1 MKKLFCIFFLILV
14 LILPIFADAQY
25 FMEQFSACFN
35 VDLSTTKYIHHDNN
49 AVWASGSAND
59 GATDYGKY
67 HDNQIICVIGVEG
80 SSEKTPVTF
89 TFTGQDWYY
98 ILNGTDTRYKRPFGI
113 DLVVRAA
120 FEGKGG
126 DHKTITSVQHLGRQ
140 ANAPSNGDITAS
152 VTLPA
157 TDGTEYYNGYKIISA
172 WLDVILVLD
181 PFVNKNTGL
190 ITQYGRDITDSNDR
204 FYGYM
209 ISSDSVY
216 TSSFSVNVGGGGSYT
231 YNLQGY
237 YINNP
242 LGSSS
247 SSGFTSS
254 ITVSPNANAN
264 SFEIKGLK
272 PSNDSKSKS
281 AVIGNYYYTTNSV
294 RNGNK
299 NAKAYFFVSSSPNGN
314 QSIDNFLLKY
324 VSPISGQPISSENK
338 YNSVTYEIG
347 LKSLGSTDDDIVWFN
362 GKDNYSIIRSDLSKA
377 LKAKT
382 SIEKG
387 SNTSKDL
394 IRVHDDGDILLRISG
409 NVEDLSAG
417 RYRSNI
423 YFHVVTDF

>member
-1 MKKLFCIFFLILV
+1 MKKLFCILFLILV
-14 LILPIFADAQY
+14 LILPIFAEAQY

-35 VDLSTTKYIHHDNN
+35 VDLSTTKYIHHYDN
-49 AVWASGSAND
+49 AIWGSGSAND
-59 GATDYGKY
+59 GATDYGMY

-80 SSEKTPVTF
+80 SKDKTPVTF

-120 FEGKGG
+120 FEGKGS
-126 DHKTITSVQHLGRQ
+126 DHKTITSIQHLGRQ
-140 ANAPSNGDITAS
+140 VNAPSNGEITAS

-157 TDGTEYYNGYKIISA
+157 TDGSEYYNGNKIISA

-181 PFVNKNTGL
+181 PFVNKDTGL
-190 ITQYGRDITDSNDR
+190 ITQNGSDITNNDDR
-204 FYGYM
+204 FYGYL

-216 TSSFSVNVGGGGSYT
+216 TSSFTVNVGGGGNYT

-242 LGSSS
+242 LGSSNT
-247 SSGFTSS
+247 SGFTSS
-254 ITVSPNANAN
+254 ITVAPNANAN

-272 PSNDSKSKS
+272 PSNDSESNYT
-281 AVIGNYYYTTNSV
+281 VIGNYYYTTNSK

-299 NAKAYFFVSSSPNGN
+299 NAKAYFFVSSSPDG
-314 QSIDNFLLKY
+314 SKSLDPFLLKY
-324 VSPISGQPISSENK
+324 VSPISGQPVSSENK
-338 YNSVTYEIG
+338 YNSVTYEVG
-347 LKSLGSTDDDIVWFN
+347 LKSITADKEIRWF
-362 GKDNYSIIRSDLSKA
+362 GGTDNYSTIRSTLTKA
-377 LKAKT
+377 LQAET

-387 SNTSKDL
+387 SNTSNDL
-394 IRVHDDGDILLRISG
+394 VRVHDDGEILLRIKG

>member
-1 MKKLFCIFFLILV
+1 MKKLLCVLCLILV
-14 LILPIFADAQY
+14 FILPCFAEPQY
-25 FMEQFSACFN
+25 FMEQFASCIN
-35 VDLSTTKYIHHDNN
+35 VDLSSTKYIHHNNN
-49 AVWASGSAND
+49 AVWAPGDSNEGAN
-59 GATDYGKY
+59 DYGKY
-67 HDNQIICVIGVEG
+67 HDNQIVCVIGVEG

-113 DLVVRAA
+113 DLVVRVAA
-120 FEGKGG
+120 GVSTN
-126 DHKTITSVQHLGRQ
+126 HKTYTTVQHLGRQ
-140 ANAPSNGDITAS
+140 VNSPSNGDITAS

-157 TDGTEYYNGYKIISA
+157 TDGTEYFEGKQILAA

-181 PFVNKNTGL
+181 PFVNKDTGL
-190 ITQYGRDITDSNDR
+190 ITQKGRDITNSDDR
-204 FYGYM
+204 FYGYL

-216 TSSFSVNVGGGGSYT
+216 TSSFSVNLGDNGSYN
-231 YNLQGY
+231 YYLQGY
-237 YINNP
+237 YISNP
-242 LGSSS
+242 LGNIS

-254 ITVSPNANAN
+254 ITIAPNANAN

-272 PSNDSKSKS
+272 PDNKSQSNST
-281 AVIGNYYYTTNSV
+281 VIGDYHYTTNSV

-347 LKSLGSTDDDIVWFN
+347 LKSLGSTDDDIIWFN
-362 GKDNYSIIRSDLSKA
+362 GKDSYSIIRSDFSKA

-387 SNTSKDL
+387 SNSSKDL
-394 IRVHDDGDILLRISG
+394 IRVHDDGEILLRISG
-409 NVEDLSAG
+409 DVEDLSAG
-417 RYRSNI
+417 RYRSNV